1 MDIEVLAWDPQ
12 EEAKSKLKAFSALA
26 SQGAA
31 LIRSKS
37 MDQGSLS
44 ATFSS
49 LEDFWKSWSDAAH
62 LPGSKQAGLGG
73 VVVDES
79 GQAISAFSEY
89 SEPVGDRKGA
99 MLAEMKA
106 LQRAMELA
114 WESGARKLEM
124 RFDCMPLVRSAAA
137 ALMGNQAELSKRE
150 GVELLAVMDRFEC
163 LALRWIPRESNRF
176 ADALSKRALGGGLFH
191 GGSSQ
196 EKWVS
201 QAWADPES
209 GLGALDSEA
218 KSERRSRASIVYDGV
233 SKSGVVKIA
242 LGACWR
248 ASAAGGEWVAAA
260 SCADPLAR
268 KEAKIEPSESWGM
281 GSNLDQSLSGMR
293 SALIQA
299 LAKKA
304 SVVAFKASGAVEKF
318 KLYLPKAVWEPMS
331 SKGELDEFVI
341 QAQNLIGSLAPGSKI
356 MAEPVEQSVDIAQKQ
371 AAHLI
376 NGWELG
382 RATMIH
388 QIQEAR
394 RKKRLSR
401 SKQTPSANRAV

>member
-1 MDIEVLAWDPQ
+1 
-12 EEAKSKLKAFSALA
+12 
-26 SQGAA
+26 
-31 LIRSKS
+31 
-37 MDQGSLS
+37 
-44 ATFSS
+44 
-49 LEDFWKSWSDAAH
+49 
-62 LPGSKQAGLGG
+62 
-73 VVVDES
+73 
-79 GQAISAFSEY
+79 
-89 SEPVGDRKGA
+89 

-163 LALRWIPRESNRF
+163 IALRWIPRESNRF

-248 ASAAGGEWVAAA
+248 ESAAGGEWVAAA

>member
-1 MDIEVLAWDPQ
+1 MLAWDSQ
-12 EEAKSKLKAFSALA
+12 EEAKSRLKAFSALA

-44 ATFSS
+44 ATFGS
-49 LEDFWKSWSDAAH
+49 LGGFWKAWSDAAH
-62 LPGSKQAGLGG
+62 LPGSKEAGLGG
-73 VVVDES
+73 VVVDDS
-79 GQAISAFSEY
+79 GQVVSAFSQW
-89 SEPVGDRKGA
+89 SEPDGDRKGA

-106 LQRAMELA
+106 LQSVLELA
-114 WESGARKLEM
+114 WESGARRLEV
-124 RFDCMPLVRSAAA
+124 RFDCMPLARSAAA
-137 ALMGNQAELSKRE
+137 ALMGDPVELSKRE

-191 GGSSQ
+191 GGASQ
-196 EKWVS
+196 ERWVS

-209 GLGALDSEA
+209 GLSQLDSES
-218 KSERRSRASIVYDGV
+218 KSARRSRASIVYDGV
-233 SKSGVVKIA
+233 SKTGVAKIA

-248 ASAAGGEWVAAA
+248 ESLDGGEWVAAA

-281 GSNLDQSLSGMR
+281 GSSLDGSLSGMR

-304 SVVAFKASGAVEKF
+304 SAVAFKASGQVEKF
-318 KLYLPKAVWEPMS
+318 KIYLPKTVWEPMRA
-331 SKGELDEFVI
+331 KGQLDEFMR
-341 QAQNLIGSLAPGSKI
+341 QAQGLIGSLAPGAQAS
-356 MAEPVEQSVDIAQKQ
+356 AEPVEQSVDIAPKQ
-371 AAHLI
+371 AAHLTS
-376 NGWELG
+376 GWELG

-388 QIQEAR
+388 QIHEAR
-394 RKKRLSR
+394 SQKRLRR
-401 SKQTPSANRAV
+401 SKLPPRAK